1 MVRKLKAN
9 HLAYIEPRWYGSR
22 ISADCQ
28 QNLISLKHDT
38 SERFL
43 PVTFLKE
50 RKGKDDTQRRQR
62 LATCLLENG
71 RDHVEIKSSFCE
83 KRVN

>member
-9 HLAYIEPRWYGSR
+9 HLAYIEPGLYGSR

-28 QNLISLKHDT
+28 QNLLSLKHDT
-38 SERFL
+38 SGRL
-43 PVTFLKE
+43 LQATFLKE
-50 RKGKDDTQRRQR
+50 QKGEDDTQRRQR

-71 RDHVEIKSSFCE
+71 RDCVEIKSSFCE